1 MVGSLFMAGMASAGA
16 TNWAFGVFVIPML
29 DEFDWSRSTLF
40 GALTVRMLVAGSLAP
55 ITGRLADTERWPK
68 LMMVAGGT
76 VFAASLMAVSLV
88 HTELEYLLIFGVAG
102 GVGTAAGSGLIRQA
116 VVAKWFVRKRGR
128 AIAMGTVGTGLG
140 AFIYPVVTFAL
151 IGALGWRSAWV
162 IIGVAAWIQLVPFA
176 LLTIRQPEDVGL
188 LPDGDTPEEVEAR
201 RAARESGEARSSR
214 PDASEERSYTLR
226 EAIRTR
232 TAWLLASS
240 MTFIG
245 FTVGGGFAT
254 TWVPRFQ
261 DVGIDPA
268 IAATALTTY
277 GAGSVLSRFV
287 WGYFADRYHVRSVL
301 IVQMLLTS
309 MMVIFMLQVHSALMA
324 LIWSG
329 LQGLI
334 WGGYI
339 GLNPL
344 ILPNYFGRLHVG
356 TIRGAFTPLL
366 NAAAATGPLAI
377 AWMFDITGS
386 YDQPYI
392 FVFVLWLLGALF
404 MYLAKPTKPPERTP
418 VLAVPQ

>member
-1 MVGSLFMAGMASAGA
+1 
-16 TNWAFGVFVIPML
+16 ML
-29 DEFDWSRSTLF
+29 DEFEWSRSTLF
-40 GALTVRMLVAGSLAP
+40 GALTVRMLVAGALSP

-76 VFAASLMAVSLV
+76 IFAASLMAVSLV
-88 HTELEYLLIFGVAG
+88 QTVTQYLLIFGVAG

-128 AIAMGTVGTGLG
+128 AMAVGTMGMGMG

-151 IGALGWRSAWV
+151 IQALGWRTAWV
-162 IIGVAAWIQLVPFA
+162 IVGLAAWVQLVPFA

-188 LPDGDTPEEVEAR
+188 LPDGDTPEEVAAR
-201 RAARESGEARSSR
+201 RAARESGQARNSR
-214 PDASEERSYTLR
+214 PDASEEYSYTLR
-226 EAIRTR
+226 EAVRTK
-232 TAWLLASS
+232 TVWLLATST
-240 MTFIG
+240 TFIG

-268 IAATALTTY
+268 IAATALATY

-309 MMVIFMLQVHSALMA
+309 MMVIFMLQVRSAPIA

-329 LQGLI
+329 FQGVI

-344 ILPNYFGRLHVG
+344 ILPNYFGRQHIG
-356 TIRGAFTPLL
+356 TIRGAFTPLRS
-366 NAAAATGPLAI
+366 AAAAAGPLAI

-386 YDQPYI
+386 YDRPYF
-392 FVFVLWLLGALF
+392 FVFVVWLLGALF
-404 MYLAKPTKPPERTP
+404 MYLAKPVKPPERTT
-418 VLAVPQ
+418 ASVPGPAQGG